1 MRPARA
7 LIMSSLVVLLTACAG
22 TRELTAPPAPA
33 PAPEIAPR
41 VIDNYELDGL
51 GAIVW
56 SRTSAEAEA
65 VYLQA
70 YQGARRALDIAL
82 SDPNLT
88 AATEQTSNFS
98 KLPPAIIVDIDETVL
113 DTSDYMVERLRNGKP
128 FSKADWNVYVQEA
141 NATPLP
147 GALDF
152 LKYASS
158 KGVTIFYVSNR
169 EHFGPEQAPLESE
182 LEPTRVNL
190 AKFGFPNS
198 ADLSTF
204 LFRDSARGWK
214 EKGPRRMEVARTH
227 RIVMMAGDNLYDFVD
242 IANADREKRDAAIES
257 RISWL
262 GTRWIVLPNPMY
274 GSWEAVVTGSLSG
287 AEGRRA
293 RLESVGV
300 PAASADAIAK
310 GGFEH

>member
-1 MRPARA
+1 MRAART
-7 LIMSSLVVLLTACAG
+7 LILSSLLVLLTACAG
-22 TRELTAPPAPA
+22 TREMSAPAAPTPAPQV
-33 PAPEIAPR
+33 APR
-41 VIDNYELDGL
+41 VVDNYELDGL

-56 SRTSAEAEA
+56 SRTSAEAEG

-70 YQGARRALDIAL
+70 YQGARRALDLAL
-82 SDPNLT
+82 ADPTWT
-88 AATEQTSNFS
+88 AATEQTHNFS
-98 KLPPAIIVDIDETVL
+98 KLPPAVIVDIDETVL

-128 FSKADWNVYVQEA
+128 FSKADWNAYVRKS

-169 EHFGPEQAPLESE
+169 EHFGPDQAPLLSE
-182 LEPTRVNL
+182 VEPTRANL

-198 ADLSTF
+198 ADLTTF
-204 LFRDSARGWK
+204 MFRDNARGWK
-214 EKGPRRMEVARTH
+214 EKGPRRAEIAKTH
-227 RIVMMAGDNLYDFVD
+227 RIIMMAGDNLYDFID
-242 IANADREKRDAAIES
+242 IENANREKRDAAIES
-257 RISWL
+257 RVSWL

-274 GSWEAVVTGSLSG
+274 GSWEALVTGGLSG

-300 PAASADAIAK
+300 PAASADVIAN
-310 GGFEH
+310 GGFER

>member
-1 MRPARA
+1 MRPART
-7 LIMSSLVVLLTACAG
+7 LILSSLIVLLTACAG
-22 TRELTAPPAPA
+22 TREMAAPPAPT
-33 PAPEIAPR
+33 PAPQVAPKA
-41 VIDNYELDGL
+41 VDNYELDGL
-51 GAIVW
+51 GAVVW

-70 YQGARRALDIAL
+70 YQGAKRALDMAL
-82 SDPNLT
+82 ADRSWT
-88 AATEQTSNFS
+88 AATEQSGNFGA
-98 KLPPAIIVDIDETVL
+98 LPPAIIVDIDETVL

-128 FSKADWNVYVQEA
+128 FSKADWNVYVQKA

-169 EHFGPEQAPLESE
+169 ENFAAEQAPLLSE
-182 LEPTRVNL
+182 VEPTRANL
-190 AKFGFPNS
+190 AKYGFPNS
-198 ADLSTF
+198 GDLSTF

-214 EKGPRRMEVARTH
+214 EKSPRRAEVARTH
-227 RIVMMAGDNLYDFVD
+227 RIVMMAGDNLYDFID
-242 IANADREKRDAAIES
+242 IENADREKRDAAIES

-274 GSWEAVVTGSLSG
+274 GSWEALVTGGLSG
-287 AEGRRA
+287 EQGRRA

-310 GGFEH
+310 GGFER